1 MIPLIR
7 LGFKDLLKESRRLSK
22 NIAARQARNP
32 ENAAFRRAAEIRA
45 LPAPKTRNEALS
57 RAAELNRL
65 DQSAATRR
73 GGAEKAAI
81 QEQRTARREATRE
94 HLKRNPRLLP
104 KAEDV
109 KDLTDST
116 LKSLRGKSKRVKAT
130 YGDTHAT
137 RALDSWLENRNP
149 NATPR
154 QKTTE
159 LRRLLEIEGYEG
171 ITVKGANKQIS
182 RGLEAFGDQ
191 YKDWDHEHRGAAWQ
205 GFEDYARSLSADY
218 RSDKILADFKAA
230 VVEGTL
236 SVSFYTKKVSDG
248 MGGKR
253 DELRA
258 TVRPNLSAAVAEAVK
273 QQHEAEE
280 LQKIKDKTDPDTVAL
295 LW

>member
-7 LGFKDLLKESRRLSK
+7 LGFKDLLKESRRLGK

-57 RAAELNRL
+57 RAAELARL
-65 DQSAATRR
+65 DRSQATRH
-73 GGAEKAAI
+73 GGAEKAAVR
-81 QEQRTARREATRE
+81 EQRTASREATRE

-104 KAEDV
+104 SAEDV
-109 KDLTDST
+109 KELTDST

-137 RALDSWLENRNP
+137 RALDGWEENRNP
-149 NATPR
+149 DATPR
-154 QKTTE
+154 QKVAE
-159 LRRLLEIEGYEG
+159 LRRLMEIEGYEG
-171 ITVKGANKQIS
+171 ITVKGAKKQQQ
-182 RGLEAFGDQ
+182 RGLDAFGDQ
-191 YKDWDHEHRGAAWQ
+191 YKDWTSEQKGAAWQ

-230 VVEGTL
+230 VAEGTL

-258 TVRPNLSAAVAEAVK
+258 TTRPHLSAAVAEATK
-273 QQHEAEE
+273 EKHEAEE
-280 LQKIKDKTDPDTVAL
+280 LEDILDKTDPDTVAP